1 MKKIFMLCVV
11 ATVVLLCMPMQRAI
25 VFTET
30 KTTTPQTYM
39 LPINDGDS
47 FAIRYTHS
55 IHLSDVEEHYT
66 IEENRI
72 RVRYMT
78 YSDTAIGMPGA
89 AEEGQTLTF
98 QDGVYT
104 LTFQERYLDEFTLYV
119 GDIDLDLTLLYDERA
134 IALKDVLTRGKS
146 YRIDVQKQSIYE
158 RIKGV
163 TIR

>member
-1 MKKIFMLCVV
+1 M
-11 ATVVLLCMPMQRAI
+11 
-25 VFTET
+25 
-30 KTTTPQTYM
+30 TPQTYM

-66 IEENRI
+66 IEGNRM

-98 QDGVYT
+98 EDGVYT
-104 LTFQERYLDEFTLYV
+104 LTFHEKYFNDFTLYI
-119 GDIDLDLTLLYDERA
+119 GDLDLDLTLSYDGRD
-134 IALKDVLTRGKS
+134 IALKNTLTRGSS
-146 YRIDVQKQSIYE
+146 YRIDVQKLSIYE

-163 TIR
+163 TLQ